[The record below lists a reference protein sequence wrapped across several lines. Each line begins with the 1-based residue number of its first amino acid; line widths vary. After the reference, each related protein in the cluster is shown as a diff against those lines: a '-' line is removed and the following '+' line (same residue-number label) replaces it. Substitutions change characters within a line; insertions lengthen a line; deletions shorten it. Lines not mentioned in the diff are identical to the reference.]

1 MDTEAWQ
8 ITVQPLPLGLTDDF
22 LDSIFSTWK
31 SWAQTG
37 HYLVLSPASLI
48 FPLSSEPNPGTDLCG
63 QGFPL
68 NWKHVQCRTS

>member
-1 MDTEAWQ
+1 MDGEAWQ
-8 ITVQPLPLGLTDDF
+8 VTVQPLPLGLTDDF
-22 LDSIFSTWK
+22 LDSIFSAWK

-37 HYLVLSPASLI
+37 LVLSPASVI
-48 FPLSSEPNPGTDLCG
+48 FSPSSEPNPGTELCG